1 MVKICKR
8 GKKANEP
15 AATVLG
21 KGWTAQPVFEIGCL
35 LVPNIQKIMRHWG
48 LLACNTMMMLL
59 SYPIGLCQHQMR
71 DWFVWLAP
79 LELLQSTAH
88 QSTISIHYMSL
99 INYGVYYSQLVCLV
113 FWVFTPN

>member
-1 MVKICKR
+1 
-8 GKKANEP
+8 
-15 AATVLG
+15 
-21 KGWTAQPVFEIGCL
+21 
-35 LVPNIQKIMRHWG
+35 
-48 LLACNTMMMLL
+48 
-59 SYPIGLCQHQMR
+59 MR

-79 LELLQSTAH
+79 LELLQSTTH